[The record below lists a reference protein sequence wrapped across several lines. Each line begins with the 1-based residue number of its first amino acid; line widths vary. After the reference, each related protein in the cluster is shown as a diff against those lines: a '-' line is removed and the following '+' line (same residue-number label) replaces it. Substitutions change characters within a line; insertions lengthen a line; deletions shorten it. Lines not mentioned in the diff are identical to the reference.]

1 MMTGDTGNS
10 VREEAAAATEE
21 VNAALR
27 TFVAEPGPSGGDLDK
42 AQRRRIIE
50 AATKL
55 ITAVKDPADEWFDT
69 TAQIAE
75 LGAKR
80 LFAEWKV
87 YDSIPLEGSIS
98 YGELAA
104 KVNAEEALIRRI
116 GGVLT
121 SINFLEQV
129 GDGSVAHTKRSR
141 VYANDHPIGLIFG
154 MAWDNG
160 LVPYVHLPAYFEK
173 YGRKEPQTLDQVPAT
188 YAYGVPEYSFYE
200 MLQHDPPRLQ
210 RFLRAMGPIEEKMP
224 IAGIY
229 DFGWVVEH
237 AGAHPSSD
245 RPLLV
250 DVGAGRGQSIK
261 AIHRENPGLPLDRC
275 VLQDRPE
282 VVEAVEKLGDEDMR
296 LVRKQVIDFHKEQPV
311 KGALTYWIRRCLHNY
326 GDEISV
332 NMLRIIAEAMA
343 ADSRLLIQEDVAANP
358 PHWTTTMLDFM
369 MLTFGGKHRTLECW
383 TDILGKAGLKISGVS
398 MGEGP
403 WRHLAVI
410 ECVKANE

>member
-1 MMTGDTGNS
+1 MTDGRGDS

-21 VNAALR
+21 VNAALES
-27 TFVAEPGPSGGDLDK
+27 FVAEPGPAGGDLDK

-55 ITAVKDPADEWFDT
+55 INAVKDPADEWFDT
-69 TAQIAE
+69 TAQVAE

-80 LFAEWKV
+80 LFAEWRV
-87 YDSIPLEGSIS
+87 YDRIPLQGSIS
-98 YGELAA
+98 YAELAA
-104 KVNAEEALIRRI
+104 AVDAEEALIRRI

-121 SINFLEQV
+121 SVNFLEQV

-160 LVPYVHLPAYFEK
+160 LVPYVHLPAYFEE
-173 YGRKEPQTLDQVPAT
+173 YGRREPQTMNRIPAT
-188 YAYGVPEYSFYE
+188 YAYGVPERSFYE
-200 MLQHDPPRLQ
+200 MLQRDPARLG
-210 RFLRAMGPIEEKMP
+210 RFLRAMGPIEDKMP

-229 DFGWVVEH
+229 DFGWVVER
-237 AGAHPSSD
+237 AAADPSSG

-250 DVGAGRGQSIK
+250 DVGAGRGQSIR

-282 VVEAVEKLGDEDMR
+282 VVEAVEGLDDEDMR
-296 LVRKQVIDFHKEQPV
+296 LVRKQAIDFHAEQPV

-326 GDEISV
+326 GDEICV
-332 NMLRIIAEAMA
+332 NMLRIIAGAMA

-358 PHWTTTMLDFM
+358 PHWTTAMLDFM
-369 MLTFGGKHRTLECW
+369 MLTFGGKHRTLACW
-383 TDILGKAGLKISGVS
+383 TEVLGRAGLEISSVS

-410 ECVKANE
+410 ECVKAGG